1 MKAPI
6 AEILLAGPRGFCA
19 GVERAIDIVEV
30 ALSVCPPP
38 VYVRREI
45 VHNRLVVETLRQ
57 KGAIFVDELD
67 EVPDDA
73 TVIFSAHGI
82 SPAVREE
89 ARRRGLRVIDAT
101 CPLVTKVHLEAI
113 RYAREGY
120 SIVLIG
126 HEDHDEVIGT
136 LGEAP
141 ERIIVVDSVEEV
153 ERLRLPDPEKV
164 AYLTQT
170 TLSVDDT
177 RDVIEA
183 LRRHFPK
190 IVGPSRDDICYA
202 TQNRQTA
209 VKRLVDDVD
218 VLLVIGAAN
227 SSNAKRLVEVA
238 RTAGTSAY
246 LINDV
251 GDIRPEWLRERR
263 AGRHHRR
270 RLHAGDPGLAGGRDA
285 PRRGRQGPRGP
296 RGRRGRALRAAP
308 GVDPDGQGAEPD
320 AARADGHAAV
330 HLGPFP
336 RKRRRAVRRPAAA
349 VSPQEDQCREPP
361 ESLAP
366 WRPRLYHDPAAAGA
380 RDHPE
385 RSGRGEE
392 AGRQRPGARHGV
404 RVPAGIPRGRARS
417 AGRRVRLRA
426 RGRVLGGHEG
436 NGQAAWCGE
445 GSSSGRRAERSTIR

>member
-1 MKAPI
+1 MSRDSDEARSAMKAPI
-6 AEILLAGPRGFCA
+6 AEILEL
-19 GVERAIDIVEV
+19 
-30 ALSVCPPP
+30 ALSVCKPP

-57 KGAIFVDELD
+57 QGAIFVDELD

-82 SPAVREE
+82 SPEVREE
-89 ARRRGLRVIDAT
+89 GARRGLRVIDAT

-113 RYAREGY
+113 RYAREDY

-141 ERIIVVDSVEEV
+141 DRIFVIAAVDKVATLEV
-153 ERLRLPDPEKV
+153 PNPEKV

-183 LRRHFPK
+183 LRRKFPK

-238 RTAGTSAY
+238 RMAGTRAY

-251 GDIRPEWLRERR
+251 RDIQPGWLE
-263 AGRHHRR
+263 
-270 RLHAGDPGLAGGRDA
+270 
-285 PRRGRQGPRGP
+285 
-296 RGRRGRALRAAP
+296 
-308 GVDPDGQGAEPD
+308 GVQRVGIT
-320 AARADGHAAV
+320 
-330 HLGPFP
+330 
-336 RKRRRAVRRPAAA
+336 
-349 VSPQEDQCREPP
+349 
-361 ESLAP
+361 
-366 WRPRLYHDPAAAGA
+366 AGA
-380 RDHPE
+380 STPE
-385 RSGRGEE
+385 ILVSQAVETLRGE
-392 AGRQRPGARHGV
+392 GV
-404 RVPAGIPRGRARS
+404 K
-417 AGRRVRLRA
+417 VRE
-426 RGRVLGGHEG
+426 VH
-436 NGQAAWCGE
+436 
-445 GSSSGRRAERSTIR
+445 